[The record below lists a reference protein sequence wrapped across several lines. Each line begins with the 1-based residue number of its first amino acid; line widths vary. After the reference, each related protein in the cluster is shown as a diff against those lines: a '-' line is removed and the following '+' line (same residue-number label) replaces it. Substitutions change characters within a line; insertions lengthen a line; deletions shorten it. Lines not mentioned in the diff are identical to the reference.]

1 MSAFEMGFAL
11 FGLLLGL
18 AMAELLAGLSRSW
31 KARLN
36 AEAAGVAPVRI
47 GWLVPLLGLL
57 VLSDQTAFWLYIYAL
72 RDALPLTFLAL
83 LGVLALVGAYY
94 LVATFVFPDDPAACP
109 DHDEHYLRTRR
120 IVVGGM
126 LAINLALIGAAIW
139 LESAGATIA
148 AVEPPSAVGD
158 AAVLLSLPALI
169 ALLFLRSKRASLALL
184 VLLNALVWV
193 DAVAGAARL

>member
-1 MSAFEMGFAL
+1 MSAFDMVFAL

-18 AMAELLAGLSRSW
+18 AMAELLAGFSRSW

-57 VLSDQTAFWLYIYAL
+57 VLTDQTAFWLYIYAL
-72 RDALPLTFLAL
+72 RDAVPLTFLSL

-94 LVATFVFPDDPAACP
+94 LVATFIFPDDPSACP

-126 LAINLALIGAAIW
+126 IAINLALIGAAAL
-139 LESAGATIA
+139 LESAGARIA
-148 AVEPPSAVGD
+148 AVEAPSAVAD
-158 AAVLLSLPALI
+158 AAVLLSLPALV
-169 ALLFLRSKRASLALL
+169 ALLFLRSKRLSL
-184 VLLNALVWV
+184 VLLLLLNLSVV
-193 DAVAGAARL
+193 VEAVAAAVRL